1 MPYITR
7 EDGEHFVIPSYRDV
21 LSAKQ
26 KSVLKKDI
34 FVLSQSYGEYI
45 TLQKKGPSQYEVA
58 FSPDTGYLL
67 GESIWH
73 QFKRPL
79 DMIYCEAIPNT
90 TEAILV
96 IVKAGSVYLD
106 GSFPLDSIPEELII
120 FLTQQNNFEIYIYGD
135 VPISQTPEPDKFSFD
150 SNSVKSFTILDKP
163 VFATLP
169 LLKIYQ
175 LQPVEYVLK
184 VHGIGVFPTK
194 QLLMGFAVV
203 ALAWML
209 WSYLSKEKVVV
220 AEAQP
225 EVNPYQIYNATLASP
240 EPSQEISQFVEA
252 AKLFFAM
259 PGWEPVHFE
268 YALGVLTVSVQSS
281 GGTTQDLFQWA
292 TDHNST
298 VNIEQNGISVIVH
311 MNFPNRPLPKTIYP
325 IKEVLGTLV
334 DRVALVYPGN
344 NLKLDAFDNK
354 GMFTDVNITITVS
367 NVSPAVV
374 ALIGNQLKDL
384 PLALHTIAIDV
395 NNGNLTGNI
404 IIHALGS

>member
-34 FVLSQSYGEYI
+34 LVLSQSYGEYI
-45 TLQKKGPSQYEVA
+45 TLHKKSTSQYEVA

-120 FLTQQNNFEIYIYGD
+120 FLTQQNNFEIYIYGN
-135 VPISQTPEPDKFSFD
+135 VPISETPETGKFSFEA
-150 SNSVKSFTILDKP
+150 SSVKSFTVLDKP

-169 LLKIYQ
+169 LLRIYQ

-184 VHGIGVFPTK
+184 TQGIGVFPTR
-194 QLLMGFAVV
+194 QILIGLAALG
-203 ALAWML
+203 LAWML
-209 WSYLSKEKVVV
+209 WSYLT
-220 AEAQP
+220 AEREMIQEAPP
-225 EVNPYQIYNATLASP
+225 EVNPYLVYNSSLATPSP
-240 EPSQEISQFVEA
+240 DQEISQFVSVT
-252 AKLFFAM
+252 KLFFAM
-259 PGWEPVHFE
+259 PGWIPAHFS
-268 YALGVLTVSVQSS
+268 YIQGKLTVTVQST
-281 GGTTQDLFQWA
+281 GGSTHELFQWA
-292 TDHNST
+292 KDHDATLSIQQEGVFILMDT
-298 VNIEQNGISVIVH
+298 KVT
-311 MNFPNRPLPKTIYP
+311 NRPVPKTIYP
-325 IKEVLGTLV
+325 VKQILGTLI
-334 DRVALVYPGN
+334 DRIAAVYPGN

-354 GMFTDVNITITVS
+354 GVFTDVAVTVNLA
-367 NVSPAVV
+367 NVTPAVI

-384 PLALHTIAIDV
+384 PLYLQEVALDV
-395 NNGNLTGNI
+395 EKGNFSGTI